1 MRVTIGRLVAGLATA
16 LALVAVV
23 AGCGGGG
30 RLSKAEYE
38 QRLRQAGDELST
50 AVQQLAKARTK
61 EQFKDAV
68 TEVQAALDDAADDLD
83 GSTPPSDLESANERL
98 VHGLRGLSDDF
109 DKVKDAA
116 DEGIDAA
123 TKKAQEI
130 STGPAS
136 REAERAIKEIERRG
150 YDVGKLNA

>member
-1 MRVTIGRLVAGLATA
+1 MRVTIGRPLAGLATA

-68 TEVQAALDDAADDLD
+68 AEVQGTLDDAADDLD
-83 GSTPPSDLESANERL
+83 GNSPPSDVESANERL

-130 STGPAS
+130 STAQAS

>member
-1 MRVTIGRLVAGLATA
+1 MRVTIGRLLAGLATA
-16 LALVAVV
+16 LALLAVV

-68 TEVQAALDDAADDLD
+68 TEVQGALDDAADDLD
-83 GSTPPSDLESANERL
+83 GSTPPSDVESANERL

-123 TKKAQEI
+123 TKEAQEI
-130 STGPAS
+130 STGQAS